1 MWHLILRIEY
11 FRKRSADPN
20 ENSYQRSF
28 SLGIAD
34 LGRRE
39 EARAAALEKL
49 REEKYKDP
57 TVHKPQLIW
66 IEDL

>member
-1 MWHLILRIEY
+1 MWHLTFRVEY
-11 FRKRSADPN
+11 FRKRSADPE
-20 ENSYQRSF
+20 ENSYQRSL

-39 EARAAALEKL
+39 EARAVALEKL

-57 TVHKPQLIW
+57 TFHKPQLVW
-66 IEDL
+66 IENL